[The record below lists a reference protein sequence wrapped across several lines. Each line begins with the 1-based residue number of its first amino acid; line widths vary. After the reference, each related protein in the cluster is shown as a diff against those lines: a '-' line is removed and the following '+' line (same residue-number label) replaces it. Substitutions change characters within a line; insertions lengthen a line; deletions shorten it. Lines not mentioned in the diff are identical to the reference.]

1 MKNKLLSN
9 FKDKIINVFEQLE
22 VIENEIDKLSDL
34 IAEKVQKDEGRIIFV
49 GAGISADMAKIII
62 DEMWFN
68 FQIDNEKFLS
78 ITAAK
83 SYASSLEKW
92 KELEEM
98 PSVSV
103 FELESLN
110 LNKEDLLIG
119 LTSSGKTQYVTS
131 AIDFAKK
138 LGCQTAVIT
147 DMQKVKTNTKVDF
160 EIHTNFGEPTI
171 IGLNTAEGS
180 TVQKIMIDNVI
191 YLAMEKSGRIW
202 NNSLVFM
209 IPVSE
214 KIEKYCIDVISRIL
228 KVDEDNAKELL
239 YKYDKSLEL
248 VLISE
253 LKKISI
259 DEAKTLLKENG
270 NNFNKIV

>member
-1 MKNKLLSN
+1 MKNKILSN

-22 VIENEIDKLSDL
+22 IIENEIEKLSDL

-49 GAGISADMAKIII
+49 GAGISADMARIII

-68 FQIDNEKFLS
+68 FQIYNEKYLS

-202 NNSLVFM
+202 NDSLVFM

-214 KIEKYCIDVISRIL
+214 KIEKYCIDVITKIL
-228 KVDEDNAKELL
+228 KVDENNAKELL

-253 LKKISI
+253 LKKVSI
-259 DEAKTLLKENG
+259 DDAKTLLKDNG

>member
-1 MKNKLLSN
+1 MKNKILSN

-22 VIENEIDKLSDL
+22 IIENEIEKLSDL

-49 GAGISADMAKIII
+49 GAGISADMARIII

-202 NNSLVFM
+202 NDSLVFM

-214 KIEKYCIDVISRIL
+214 KIEKYCIDVITKIL
-228 KVDEDNAKELL
+228 KVDENNAKELL

-253 LKKISI
+253 LKKVSI
-259 DEAKTLLKENG
+259 DDAKTLLKDNG